1 MVKPFRFSVA
11 ATGINDPT
19 EFRALARRA
28 EDLGYSALSMAD
40 HLDNQPAPLVA
51 LTVAAEATTT
61 LRILSLVLAN
71 DYRHP
76 VVLAKEIATLDQFSG
91 GRLELGIGAGW
102 MATDYH
108 QAGLP
113 YDRPGIRIAR
123 LAEAITILKASFSQ
137 EPIDFEGEYYRV
149 DGFVNTP
156 GVVQRPGPPLMIA
169 GGGQKVL
176 SLAAREADIIG
187 VNVGLGAG
195 VIDARAGATATP
207 AATDEKIRWI
217 KDAAGARFGVLE
229 LQTRVHLAMIAD
241 NREEVAATMGPA
253 LGLTPDDALHTP
265 HALIG
270 TEAQCIET
278 LHRWRDDWGISYIGF
293 SADAVDQMA
302 PIVAQLSG
310 T

>member
-1 MVKPFRFSVA
+1 MVKPFRFSLT

-19 EFRALARRA
+19 EFRELARRA
-28 EDLGYSALSMAD
+28 EDLGYSTLSTAD
-40 HLDNQPAPLVA
+40 HLDNQFAPLLA

-108 QAGLP
+108 QAGIP

-123 LAEAITILKASFSQ
+123 LAESVTILKASFSA
-137 EPIDFEGEYYRV
+137 EHVDFEGEYYRV

-156 GVVQRPGPPLMIA
+156 GVIQRPGPPLMIA

-187 VNVGLGAG
+187 VNVAFGAG
-195 VIDARAGATATP
+195 VVDARAGATASP
-207 AATDEKIRWI
+207 AATDVKIRWI
-217 KDAAGARFGVLE
+217 KEAAGPRFGALE
-229 LQTRVHLAMIAD
+229 LHTRVHLAMIAD

-253 LGLTPDDALHTP
+253 FGLSPDDALRTP

-270 TEAQCIET
+270 TKAQCIET
-278 LHRWRDDWGISYIGF
+278 LHRWRDDWGISYIGL

-302 PIVAQLSG
+302 PIVAQLAG